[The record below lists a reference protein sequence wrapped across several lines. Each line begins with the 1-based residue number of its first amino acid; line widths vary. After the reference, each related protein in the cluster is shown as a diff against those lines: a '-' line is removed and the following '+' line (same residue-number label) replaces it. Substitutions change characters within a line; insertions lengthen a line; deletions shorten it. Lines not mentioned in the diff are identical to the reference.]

1 MSQAVSLMTTPLHRS
16 MSGGYSSLST
26 PLHMSTG
33 GHSTMST
40 PLHSS
45 RVGSNSRQWKTADR
59 QERRFG
65 EAGEN
70 MRRRSA
76 RAGRG
81 TVSLA
86 SSPRRGKKQGTDG
99 QKKIKGLV
107 KNKRKAIV

>member
-1 MSQAVSLMTTPLHRS
+1 
-16 MSGGYSSLST
+16 
-26 PLHMSTG
+26 
-33 GHSTMST
+33 MST

-45 RVGSNSRQWKTADR
+45 RVGSNSSQWRTADK

-65 EAGEN
+65 EAGEK

-81 TVSLA
+81 TARLA
-86 SSPRRGKKQGTDG
+86 SSPRRGKKQGTDE
-99 QKKIKGLV
+99 QKQIKGLV